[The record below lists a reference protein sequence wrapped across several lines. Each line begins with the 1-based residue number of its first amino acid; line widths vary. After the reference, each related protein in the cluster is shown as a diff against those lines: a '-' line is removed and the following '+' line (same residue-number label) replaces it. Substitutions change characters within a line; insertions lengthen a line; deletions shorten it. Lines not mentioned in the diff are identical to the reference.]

1 MAGCVTNELCAAAG
15 TRRRSHGG
23 FHNAR
28 TGCCFPS
35 YEAIAAKAE
44 CARSTV
50 AEALKA
56 LEWAG
61 VLTWQNRI
69 TRIPVREPRAGVHG
83 ARLVSFPGVQGVRRN
98 LFSPRGIVSR
108 FGSRDIFAGQRDKP
122 CG

>member
-61 VLTWQNRI
+61 VPDLAEPHHPHPGAGTSGGRSWRA
-69 TRIPVREPRAGVHG
+69 TREFPRS
-83 ARLVSFPGVQGVRRN
+83 ARRAEKPIF
-98 LFSPRGIVSR
+98 PRGIVSR

>member
-1 MAGCVTNELCAAAG
+1 MGAFTMPAPVAAFRAM
-15 TRRRSHGG
+15 RRSPPRRSAPV
-23 FHNAR
+23 AR
-28 TGCCFPS
+28 WP
-35 YEAIAAKAE
+35 
-44 CARSTV
+44 R
-50 AEALKA
+50 LKA

-69 TRIPVREPRAGVHG
+69 TRILVREPRAGVHG

-108 FGSRDIFAGQRDKP
+108 FGSRDVFAGQRDKP